1 MTIPKSHNFSIITLE
16 KKPYL
21 EATEPLGLVVVLC
34 GGDAGVEEYQSHNQ
48 PEHCL
53 GLDSPS
59 ALGPDPPVDCIH
71 LFHELTAAALLLLSV
86 GHFGHDLLSPVVLQR
101 ITSTL
106 CSQYDGMF
114 RQSI

>member
-1 MTIPKSHNFSIITLE
+1 MTIPKSNSFNYYYSGE
-16 KKPYL
+16 KPYL
-21 EATEPLGLVVVLC
+21 EATEPLGLVVVLG

-86 GHFGHDLLSPVVLQR
+86 GHFGHHLLSLVVLQR
-101 ITSTL
+101 ITSIL
-106 CSQYDGMF
+106 CYV
-114 RQSI
+114 